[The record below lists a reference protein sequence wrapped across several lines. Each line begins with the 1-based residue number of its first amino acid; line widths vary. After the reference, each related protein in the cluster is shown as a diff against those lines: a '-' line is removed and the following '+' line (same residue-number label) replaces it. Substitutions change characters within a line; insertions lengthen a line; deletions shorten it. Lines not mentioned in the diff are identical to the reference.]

1 MKLPTGLISLPEAQ
15 RLLAEHSEQWRE
27 KYLGQKLRRYIL
39 RREKVLTCEIM
50 IRHGSRAVVV
60 DMATLKKHCPELFPR
75 DPGTRRKMPEEF
87 RELLREQIVEHL
99 TEILDATLEPRVR
112 LLEMQMDGRVE

>member
-1 MKLPTGLISLPEAQ
+1 MSIPKGPITLPEAQ
-15 RLLAEHSEQWRE
+15 RLLAETNEQWRE
-27 KYLGQKLRRYIL
+27 KYMGQRLRRYLQRRSKALGRELVVSTRPATVHMAEL
-39 RREKVLTCEIM
+39 RQ
-50 IRHGSRAVVV
+50 
-60 DMATLKKHCPELFPR
+60 HCPELFPR
-75 DPGTRRKMPEEF
+75 EPGTRRKMPEEF